1 MPLPGF
7 MLLRWKDPPS
17 SLHSQLKQTKTC
29 SRCVRSPQIPL
40 NSACLGSTPNTK
52 YHLTLPISTSSLMC
66 TKGTGGEA
74 SLQATS
80 PQSPTFYST
89 SLRFHMDSRIF
100 ETTLK
105 QSPPSLSLNFIML
118 LDHHNMKCLILS
130 VIFCLVME
138 VMMLAILVIP
148 TMMTMSSW
156 T

>member
-7 MLLRWKDPPS
+7 MLLRWKEPLLLPP
-17 SLHSQLKQTKTC
+17 LPVEVKKTC

-105 QSPPSLSLNFIML
+105 QSPPSLSLNSIML
-118 LDHHNMKCLILS
+118 LDPRNMKCFFLLGNGSYDACNIGNTNNDDD
-130 VIFCLVME
+130 E
-138 VMMLAILVIP
+138 
-148 TMMTMSSW
+148 
-156 T
+156 